1 MTVSISAQVNTN
13 LTSVIVNSSAN
24 EYKISTRIYSFEN
37 RRIHLMNA
45 FPDTDDRSQTAR
57 ESQEWM
63 AYPFYCTMNFSL
75 RTLTIHALLTPRV
88 F

>member
-1 MTVSISAQVNTN
+1 MIVSISAKLNTN
-13 LTSVIVNSSAN
+13 LPSVMVHSSAN
-24 EYKISTRIYSFEN
+24 EYKISTSIYSFEN
-37 RRIHLMNA
+37 RRTHLMNT
-45 FPDTDDRSQTAR
+45 FPDIDDRSQTAR

-75 RTLTIHALLTPRV
+75 RTLTIHALLTLRV